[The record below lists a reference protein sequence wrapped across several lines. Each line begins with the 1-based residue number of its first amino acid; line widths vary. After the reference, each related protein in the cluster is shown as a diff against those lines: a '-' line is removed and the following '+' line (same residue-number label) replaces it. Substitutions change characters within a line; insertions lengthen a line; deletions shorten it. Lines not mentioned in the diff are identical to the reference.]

1 MRKRTKICY
10 ILPEYSENTAGH
22 FYHHYEFLR
31 ELSKHLDIFL
41 IIEKSDTNNVELTN
55 KFYIQKFRFIPF
67 RFLESFFALLKARFL
82 GYRIFYTHICYIG
95 AINAGIISRIF
106 GGKSYYWNCA
116 MNWLFK
122 QRTLPG
128 LGYKLSLKLSHY
140 LVTGS
145 KIMKQGYSEH
155 YNLSPQ
161 KIKIMPNWINLNRFS
176 RSRRTQIAAQ
186 KDAEFSVD
194 SRSHQRKS
202 AKPKVLL
209 FVHWLSKRKG
219 ADMIVPIMNNLK
231 FKRPGAIPPNKNLNL
246 MVIGDG
252 PYKEKLLEEIEKNK
266 LKNFIIVVGAVPNKD
281 LVEYYAKADLFI
293 MPSMEEGFPR
303 VLLEAMAM
311 GIPYIA
317 SDVGAVREISPETAQ
332 RFLVK
337 PGDIEMF
344 AHKIETLLSDK
355 ELYNS
360 FRKEE
365 LEKVKE
371 YSLDKIV
378 NKFIKLFK

>member
-1 MRKRTKICY
+1 MQNSTKVCY
-10 ILPEYSENTAGH
+10 ILPEYNKDTTDH
-22 FYHHYEFLR
+22 FFHHYELLDK
-31 ELSKHLDIFL
+31 LSEKMNIFL
-41 IIEKSDTNNVELTN
+41 IAEKGKGKGV
-55 KFYIQKFRFIPF
+55 YIQKFKFLPLRL
-67 RFLESFFALLKARFL
+67 LESFFIILWARIL
-82 GYRIFYTHICYIG
+82 GYKIFYTHYCYIG

-145 KIMKQGYSEH
+145 EEMKKGYAEN
-155 YNLSPQ
+155 YDLSLD
-161 KIKIMPNWINLNRFS
+161 KIKVIPNWINLERFK
-176 RSRRTQIAAQ
+176 RQ
-186 KDAEFSVD
+186 KIRVKK
-194 SRSHQRKS
+194 QTKT
-202 AKPKVLL
+202 LL

-219 ADMIVPIMNNLK
+219 ADMIVPIVSHLK
-231 FKRPGAIPPNKNLNL
+231 DHFNKFRLL
-246 MVIGDG
+246 IIGEG
-252 PYKEKLLEEIEKNK
+252 PYKQELLEEIKEKN
-266 LKNFIIVVGAVPNKD
+266 LKKHIEVLGSIPNKD
-281 LVEYYAKADLFI
+281 LVEYYEKADLFI

-311 GIPYIA
+311 GLPYIA
-317 SDVGAVREISPETAQ
+317 SDVGAVKELSPEIAQ

-337 PGDIEMF
+337 SGDPEKF
-344 AHKIETLLSDK
+344 AHKLEILLTDEK
-355 ELYNS
+355 IYDQ

-371 YSLDKIV
+371 YSLDKVI
-378 NKFIKLFK
+378 NQFIELFS